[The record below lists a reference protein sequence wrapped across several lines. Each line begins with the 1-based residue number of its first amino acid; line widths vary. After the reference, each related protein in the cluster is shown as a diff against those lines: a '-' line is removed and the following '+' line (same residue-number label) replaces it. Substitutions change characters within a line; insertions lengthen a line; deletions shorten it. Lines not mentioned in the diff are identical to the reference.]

1 MARLM
6 LRKGFTLSPA
16 PGGVGHLTDSRSGD
30 VLVVPP
36 ADYALLSSGAEQ
48 GLDTE
53 RGDISEV
60 VNRYRPFYVDF
71 VAQPGFYE
79 LDIEDAPTVP
89 QIPSI
94 APVTMTPA
102 PQPQPEAPAAFEEP
116 ETKDDLPLAQLM
128 PEADDAGDLT
138 QPEGKQAV
146 PAPSAVE
153 QSPADQNAADQISAV
168 QESQHTEQVQ
178 QPPEAEPVRLAA
190 PEPPPPS
197 EPTSSKPSPLLLA
210 FAGIL
215 ILGLGVGATFLLR
228 PDLFTSSE
236 GPTQPNPTTVV
247 KPAPVPP
254 PPTEPEPVVDAGA
267 PAEPEIVD
275 AGVAEAVIDAGVAPV
290 AVTPEPVAVVDAGS
304 EEVAVEET
312 TSEVNWLESPV
323 QARGR
328 VKMGEVQASAS
339 GVVTWSVQLEE
350 RVKTKQSLGSIAR
363 EGGAES
369 PLISPNVG
377 LAMLKQPSGSTVKR
391 GDVIAEIIYFEAW
404 AKGLVKGKPTAAW
417 RCEIVSASANK
428 KADCKISVITP
439 KAGGAQLTVAVEPR
453 WFDDATD
460 AVLRVAPP

>member
-1 MARLM
+1 M
-6 LRKGFTLSPA
+6 
-16 PGGVGHLTDSRSGD
+16 
-30 VLVVPP
+30 LVVPP

-48 GLDTE
+48 GLDPE

-71 VAQPGFYE
+71 VAQAGFYE

-102 PQPQPEAPAAFEEP
+102 PQPQPEAPAADEEP
-116 ETKDDLPLAQLM
+116 ETKDDLPLAEVT
-128 PEADDAGDLT
+128 PEADEAGDLT
-138 QPEGKQAV
+138 QPEGKPAV
-146 PAPSAVE
+146 AAPSTVE
-153 QSPADQNAADQISAV
+153 ESPADQISAV
-168 QESQHTEQVQ
+168 QETQHTEQVQ
-178 QPPEAEPVRLAA
+178 QPPEAEPVRLSA
-190 PEPPPPS
+190 PAKTPPS
-197 EPTSSKPSPLLLA
+197 EPASSKPSPLLLA

-247 KPAPVPP
+247 KPEPVPP
-254 PPTEPEPVVDAGA
+254 PPEPEPEPVVDAGA
-267 PAEPEIVD
+267 PTEDAGEAEVVVD
-275 AGVAEAVIDAGVAPV
+275 AGAPPV
-290 AVTPEPVAVVDAGS
+290 AVTPEPVAVIDAGS
-304 EEVAVEET
+304 EEVVVEEAT
-312 TSEVNWLESPV
+312 TEVSWLESPV

-363 EGGAES
+363 EGGPES
-369 PLISPNVG
+369 VLTSPNVG
-377 LAMLKQPSGSTVKR
+377 LAMIKQPSGSTVKR
-391 GDVIAEIIYFEAW
+391 GEVIADIIYFEAW
-404 AKGLVKGKPTAAW
+404 AKGVVKGKPTAAW

-428 KADCKISVITP
+428 KADCKISVVTP
-439 KAGGAQLTVAVEPR
+439 KAGGSQLTVAVEPR